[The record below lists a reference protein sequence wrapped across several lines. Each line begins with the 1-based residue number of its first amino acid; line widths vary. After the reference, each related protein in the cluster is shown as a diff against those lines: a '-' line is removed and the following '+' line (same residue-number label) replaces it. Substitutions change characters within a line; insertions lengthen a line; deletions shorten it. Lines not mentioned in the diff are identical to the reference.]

1 MTLAYRRDF
10 LKFGAA
16 MTVGALLKVHC
27 HLLGLGLVRPA
38 LPRGATIL
46 PSGKGP
52 RSGLP
57 WHSGGFGNVEL
68 FAGWRGRPFDVYTAF
83 VSYDTWAKMLGFPA
97 NTSFPSFAKKPA
109 WISLGYPLLPK
120 NSDGVIVLS
129 PELSDPLAETD
140 PVKQT
145 AAARLFWARHL
156 QILDNIKN
164 SLKTNTTY
172 LGLVIRFGWE
182 FNGSSSYW
190 KLTDYTKAP
199 QYRAV
204 FQRLVDEARS
214 RMPNVVVDWNPLR
227 KGSEGAYFQDI
238 YPGDDYV
245 DIVSICHYD
254 RLPSSTRSRSGTSR
268 PSAVMCRRRR
278 PAPTRP
284 STARRSRRA
293 RPRPCGTIPGA
304 SRPGPSSPAT
314 TASCSP
320 SPSGASPTAGPI
332 PTIAMTATIR
342 GSSS

>member
-1 MTLAYRRDF
+1 VEHGR
-10 LKFGAA
+10 
-16 MTVGALLKVHC
+16 
-27 HLLGLGLVRPA
+27 
-38 LPRGATIL
+38 
-46 PSGKGP
+46 
-52 RSGLP
+52 
-57 WHSGGFGNVEL
+57 GFGNVEL

-97 NTSFPSFAKKPA
+97 NTSFPNFAKKPA

-120 NSDGVIVLS
+120 TSDGVIVLS
-129 PELSDPLAETD
+129 PELWDQLAETD

-214 RMPNVVVDWNPLR
+214 RMPNVVIDWNPLR

-238 YPGDDYV
+238 YPGDAYV
-245 DIVSICHYD
+245 DIISICHYD
-254 RLPSSTRSRSGTSR
+254 RLPSFDSQQIWDEQ
-268 PSAVMCRRRR
+268 AV
-278 PAPTRP
+278 
-284 STARRSRRA
+284 RRA
-293 RPRPCGTIPGA
+293 MVIIERAIGNSQTEVQVYRFPNALCSDGGRAINQHEPGWEKTLTGVPREVYELWDRQFRPRGYKLKAEIVDFPGGV
-304 SRPGPSSPAT
+304 PGDVAFT
-314 TASCSP
+314 LGWA
-320 SPSGASPTAGPI
+320 
-332 PTIAMTATIR
+332 
-342 GSSS
+342 